1 MWCTVV
7 NCLHFVEGWVFWGRR
22 DYVSVTCFVS
32 GSVHGCVSCPVVV
45 KPWQPQ
51 SLSRPQHPLPPSHD
65 HPQSHPYSLPQRSS
79 SVHPLTQSTTPD
91 DKTRSSSLSPQ
102 RLPSTRSH
110 HRSWHQSGKAEEE
123 EISAEKNGSPRKTAP
138 ANGSPKKTGSPAG
151 SPKKTG
157 STIMSQHDFAEQYEK
172 LLEPRKSDVKVANIS
187 SQYTQYFQPVSH
199 DPRGD
204 ELAKGVFHVE
214 SQVKCSEPVFSPPK
228 SAGTATRQ
236 RRKSKGPKS
245 ENLNKRA
252 DPRKELSKDQKGPK
266 SENLN
271 KRADPRKE
279 LSKDQRESTPTPVY
293 LPDGSKVGS
302 PPQLSRINFSP
313 TPLPS
318 ITQGRSKTAPKL
330 ASPLEHP
337 WTMPPLL
344 SFRPSKG
351 LPSISNPRLQ
361 AMRNRMTPPPPSLCL
376 TLERKQHSLEHGGK
390 DGGDCLVITSMQ
402 DPFQCLT
409 LDARREAAVQSH
421 QSAAVLNVRHNPC
434 GARTVAAAVPI
445 SCEPFESG
453 LEAKQDTGV
462 AQTTQFSATSPT
474 EPSWEAPTPDSL
486 DSSNWSL
493 SFGQTAVAPGVDAL
507 TTAAAAGDMMKVKAL
522 LADGVDV
529 NAVNTFGRTAIQVN
543 SLVLFLSL

>member
-1 MWCTVV
+1 MSTLGVDGTTSES
-7 NCLHFVEGWVFWGRR
+7 LPVFL
-22 DYVSVTCFVS
+22 S

-51 SLSRPQHPLPPSHD
+51 SLSRPQHPLPPSHG

-110 HRSWHQSGKAEEE
+110 HRSRHQSGKAEEE
-123 EISAEKNGSPRKTAP
+123 EISAEKNGSSRKTAP

-151 SPKKTG
+151 SPKKMG

-199 DPRGD
+199 DARGD
-204 ELAKGVFHVE
+204 DLAKGVFHVE
-214 SQVKCSEPVFSPPK
+214 SQVKPSEPVFSPPK
-228 SAGTATRQ
+228 PAGTATKQ
-236 RRKSKGPKS
+236 RRKNKGPKS
-245 ENLNKRA
+245 ENLNKC
-252 DPRKELSKDQKGPK
+252 
-266 SENLN
+266 
-271 KRADPRKE
+271 ADPRKE
-279 LSKDQRESTPTPVY
+279 LSKDQRESTPTQMY

-318 ITQGRSKTAPKL
+318 ITQRRSKTAPKQ

-376 TLERKQHSLEHGGK
+376 TLERKRHSLEHGGK

-421 QSAAVLNVRHNPC
+421 QSAAVLNAHHNPC
-434 GARTVAAAVPI
+434 GARTVAAAVPN

-453 LEAKQDTGV
+453 LKAKQDTGV

-543 SLVLFLSL
+543 SLTLFLSL